1 MLQAARRSNTSAL
14 EYNIC
19 CLFVRYMHLPCQVI
33 AVLLVEF
40 AEEVVFI
47 IVRIDAE
54 ADGLINESSTGS
66 NLSC

>member
-1 MLQAARRSNTSAL
+1 
-14 EYNIC
+14 
-19 CLFVRYMHLPCQVI
+19 MHLPCQVI